1 MSNRDI
7 SRLID
12 ETEMVEDNPYG
23 FYIYFFD
30 EIKGHIPLFAFPSE
44 LLTNEYEKRIL
55 SIHPIWWHQDQFLE
69 TTKFKTIDLEL
80 EGVIFAATL
89 LICHSDRTKRRFGMD
104 SLKWKGE
111 RFILIVRAPSTV
123 SFIAQEILHEL
134 KLRIQ
139 DRMKNDL
146 SVLVEKNLTK
156 FNDSEQERMLI
167 EKSSNIET
175 ELSLLCQSL
184 IPKVPLSKLEDF
196 SQSPLIQEPESKKLR
211 KLRFSIPIEEKAG
224 VIVEKIVE
232 EKLKRVKII
241 NITHENKKIRINIRN
256 TSSIKLENVLL
267 KIYQSQSFFGT
278 SAHVSTVK
286 EWNPKEDVSIEFE
299 PNTNN
304 STTYFLRIE
313 DESGIIK
320 LRRIL
325 G

>member
-1 MSNRDI
+1 MSNGDI
-7 SRLID
+7 PRSNNG
-12 ETEMVEDNPYG
+12 TELVENNPYG

-44 LLTNEYEKRIL
+44 LLTNEHDKRIL

-69 TTKFKTIDLEL
+69 TAKFKTIDLEL
-80 EGVIFAATL
+80 EEVTFAATL
-89 LICHSDRTKRRFGMD
+89 MICQSDRTKKRFGMN

-123 SFIAQEILHEL
+123 SFIAQEILYEL

-139 DRMKNDL
+139 DSIKNDICIL
-146 SVLVEKNLTK
+146 IEKKTTK
-156 FNDSEQERMLI
+156 FDDSEQQRILI
-167 EKSSNIET
+167 EKSNNIEA

-184 IPKVPLSKLEDF
+184 IPKVPLSKLKDF
-196 SQSPLIQEPESKKLR
+196 SQPSLTEEPESKKLR
-211 KLRFSIPIEEKAG
+211 KLRFSIPTEEKVFVVA
-224 VIVEKIVE
+224 EKIVE
-232 EKLKRVKII
+232 NKPKRVKII
-241 NITHENKKIRINIRN
+241 SIAHDKENIQIIIRN

-278 SAHVSTVK
+278 STHVSTVK
-286 EWNPKEDVSIEFE
+286 EWNPKEDVSIKFK
-299 PNTNN
+299 PSTTN

>member
-1 MSNRDI
+1 MSNGDTPRSI
-7 SRLID
+7 NGPEL
-12 ETEMVEDNPYG
+12 VEDNPYG

-44 LLTNEYEKRIL
+44 LLTNEHDKRIL

-69 TTKFKTIDLEL
+69 TTKFRTIDLEL
-80 EGVIFAATL
+80 EGVTFAATL
-89 LICHSDRTKRRFGMD
+89 LICQSDRAKRRFGMD

-111 RFILIVRAPSTV
+111 RFVLIVRAPSTV
-123 SFIAQEILHEL
+123 SFIAHEILYEL

-139 DRMKNDL
+139 DGFNNDICI
-146 SVLVEKNLTK
+146 LVEKNLTK
-156 FNDSEQERMLI
+156 FDGSEQQRILI
-167 EKSSNIET
+167 EKSSNIEA

-184 IPKVPLSKLEDF
+184 IPKVPLSKLEEF
-196 SQSPLIQEPESKKLR
+196 SEPTTTQEPESKKLR
-211 KLRFSIPIEEKAG
+211 KLRFSIPTEDKVG
-224 VIVEKIVE
+224 VIAEKIVDE
-232 EKLKRVKII
+232 RPKRVKII
-241 NITHENKKIRINIRN
+241 NIDHDKQKIRIIIRN
-256 TSSIKLENVLL
+256 TSTIKLKNVLL

-278 SAHVSTVK
+278 SAHVSTIK
-286 EWNPKEDVSIEFE
+286 EWNPKEDVSIEFK
-299 PNTNN
+299 PSTNN